1 MSGNKVAQREDA
13 SLSQLTSQKIATR
26 HLAKLAIIYVRQSS
40 TRQVRE
46 NVESTQLQ
54 YNLVDRARAYGW
66 PADRTEVID
75 EDLGISGQT
84 VEGRAGFQR
93 LLAEISLGH
102 VGIVFGIEMSRLA
115 RNCRDWHQLLELCA
129 VFDTLIGDADG
140 VYNPREYND
149 RLLLG
154 LKGTMSEA
162 ELHILRGR
170 LEAGRKNKARRGEYF
185 AQAPTGYVRTKD
197 GMVMDPDEQSR
208 HVIQLIFQKFD
219 ELGSVNAVLR
229 LLQREA
235 LLIGV
240 RPAQGMT
247 SGPLEWRVPTRS
259 TITRI
264 LHHPIYA
271 GAYVFGRRMTDP
283 SRRLQS
289 GSKSGRRMGAQ
300 EEWQVILRDRL
311 PAYISWE
318 QWERNQRRLK
328 ENSTSFSAGPPRGA
342 SLVAGRITCGRCG
355 ARMPVSYKVSKKPY
369 FCCSQA
375 RMNLGEA
382 LCQSFDGGAVESLIE
397 ELVLTA
403 LAPASVELS
412 IRAAESIDSE
422 RERRESQYTQAVQRA
437 TYESEL
443 ARRRYEEVDPCN
455 RLVAAEL
462 ERRWESLLQ
471 VQRKAEEALNRFRQ
485 ETPTHLAAAQRQA
498 ILELANDLPKLWR
511 SESTTPIDR
520 QTIVRALITDI
531 VVKVI
536 GNTERL
542 SVTVHWAGGF
552 QTQHE
557 SRRHVQAFDQLE
569 ASEELA
575 QRAGQLYN
583 EGYPLSQIAK
593 QLNAE
598 GYRPAKQDQFTKTSI
613 GAFCNMLRRKG
624 VIATGPKIARHFW
637 RSGALCEKLGIAKP
651 TLSGWRRRCWVQ
663 YRQIG
668 ERYIYWADADELKRL
683 KRLAKHPA
691 SGSTPTPTNLTT
703 PVSKIPVAPCANRE
717 KH

>member
-1 MSGNKVAQREDA
+1 MSGNKIAQREIA
-13 SLSQLTSQKIATR
+13 SQSQITSHKIATR
-26 HLAKLAIIYVRQSS
+26 HLAKLAMVYVRQSS

-54 YNLVDRARAYGW
+54 YGLVDRARAYGW
-66 PADRTEVID
+66 PVDRTEVVD
-75 EDLGISGQT
+75 DDLGISGQS

-162 ELHILRGR
+162 ELHILHGR

-185 AQAPTGYVRTKD
+185 AQAPTGYVRTKN
-197 GMVMDPDEQSR
+197 GMAMDSDEQAR

-229 LLQREA
+229 LLKREA

-240 RPAQGMT
+240 RPAQGT
-247 SGPLEWRVPTRS
+247 NSGPLEWRVPTRS

-271 GAYVFGRRMTDP
+271 GAYVFGRQMTDP
-283 SRRLQS
+283 SRRAE
-289 GSKSGRRMGAQ
+289 GRSKSGRRKAVPD
-300 EEWQVILRDRL
+300 EWQVLIRDRL

-375 RMNLGEA
+375 RMNRGEA

-397 ELVLTA
+397 ELVLIA
-403 LAPASVELS
+403 LAPASIELS

-422 RERRESQYTQAVQRA
+422 RERREAQYTQAIQRA

-462 ERRWESLLQ
+462 ERRWESSLQ

-485 ETPTHLAAAQRQA
+485 EAPTHLAAAQRQA
-498 ILELANDLPKLWR
+498 ILELANDFPKLWH
-511 SESTTPIDR
+511 SESTTAVDR

-531 VVKVI
+531 VVIVI
-536 GNTERL
+536 DNTERL
-542 SVTVHWAGGF
+542 SVTVRWAGGLE
-552 QTQHE
+552 TQHE
-557 SRRHVQAFDQLE
+557 SRRHVQTFDQLE
-569 ASEELA
+569 ASRELA
-575 QRAGQLYN
+575 KRAGQLYN
-583 EGYPLSQIAK
+583 EGYPLCEMAK

-624 VIATGPKIARHFW
+624 VIATGPKIAGHFW

-651 TLSGWRRRCWVQ
+651 TLSGWRRRYWVQ

-703 PVSKIPVAPCANRE
+703 PVSKIPIAPCALR
-717 KH
+717 KS